1 MSSLPLRNKD
11 DTMKV
16 CLTGGIASGKSLLS
30 HFLNEL
36 GVKTIDADDVVHEL
50 IPQEE
55 RERLRKVVFKDPE
68 ARKELEARIHP
79 LVRQKILS
87 VIEGV
92 RGQGSGVRCQES
104 GVKGDCPPNL
114 SLTPN
119 PSHLTP
125 NLSLPSIAVIPL
137 LFEVQWEKDYDIIVC
152 VLSSREKQIERMI
165 SLRGYSREEAE
176 ARLAAQMDPAMK
188 AAKSDYVILND
199 SSDENLKAEA
209 KKLVEYLVSK
219 SKA

>member
-1 MSSLPLRNKD
+1 
-11 DTMKV
+11 MKV

-36 GVKTIDADDVVHEL
+36 GVKTIDADDIVHEL

-87 VIEGV
+87 AIEGV
-92 RGQGSGVRCQES
+92 RGQES

-137 LFEVQWEKDYDIIVC
+137 LFEVQWENDYDIIIC
-152 VLSSREKQIERMI
+152 ILSSREKQIERMT

-176 ARLAAQMDPAMK
+176 ARLAAQMDPAIK

-209 KKLVEYLVSK
+209 QKLVEYLVSR

>member
-1 MSSLPLRNKD
+1 
-11 DTMKV
+11 MKV

-36 GVKTIDADDVVHEL
+36 GVETIDADDVVHEL

-87 VIEGV
+87 AIEGV
-92 RGQGSGVRCQES
+92 RGQES
-104 GVKGDCPPNL
+104 GVKGDCPHSPF
-114 SLTPN
+114 PI
-119 PSHLTP
+119 PP
-125 NLSLPSIAVIPL
+125 IAVIPL